1 MGVAVLE
8 EGQLLYSQVIN
19 LKRCRP
25 VPVLLKTTRRALDR
39 LAQLFRLAGQSGQG
53 RYLLALVRRYRG
65 LEAL

>member
-1 MGVAVLE
+1 MTAQQRQE
-8 EGQLLYSQVIN
+8 QQLRQE
-19 LKRCRP
+19 
-25 VPVLLKTTRRALDR
+25 R